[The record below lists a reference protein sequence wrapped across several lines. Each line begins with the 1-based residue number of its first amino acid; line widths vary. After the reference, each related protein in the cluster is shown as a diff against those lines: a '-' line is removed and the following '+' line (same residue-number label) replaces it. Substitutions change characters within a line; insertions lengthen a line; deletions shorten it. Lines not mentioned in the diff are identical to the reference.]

1 VLVVDEAGM
10 VGTRQLARLLAHARE
25 QEVKVV
31 LVGDPRQMPAIEAV
45 GLYTSLAEQLGAII
59 LDTNRRQT
67 HRWEAEALDQLRH
80 GDVHAAVEA
89 YRQHSRIVT
98 DDTADAHRERLV
110 GNWWH
115 HTRAEGGDSI
125 MSALRRTDVT
135 DLNMRART
143 RLAGVGELWG
153 LPDDTVVQAG
163 DRIVCLRNDRRL
175 GVVNGTRATVT
186 WVGGDGSIVIEHTRG
201 LTRVPAAYLDAGQLT
216 HGYAI
221 IGHKAQGLTVDA
233 TFVLGS
239 DALNREWGYVA
250 MSRGRRSNRLYIH
263 PSSDTCQHAETRR
276 PAETI
281 TEATR
286 KPQRQH
292 AGTPILRHQ
301 PRAMRR

>member
-45 GLYTSLAEQLGAII
+45 GLYTSLAEQLGAIT

-80 GDVHAAVEA
+80 GDVHAAVDA

-115 HTRAEGGDSI
+115 QTRAEGGDTI

-135 DLNMRART
+135 DLNMRARI

-153 LPDDTVVQAG
+153 PERLLPDDTVVQAG

-175 GVVNGTRATVT
+175 GVANGTRATVT
-186 WVGGDGSIVIEHTRG
+186 WGRG
-201 LTRVPAAYLDAGQLT
+201 RRQHRHRAHARTHPPPRRLPRRRPHRPRLRDHGPQGPRTHRRRHLRPRLRRPLTRVGLRRDVTRPAAASAST
-216 HGYAI
+216 STPA
-221 IGHKAQGLTVDA
+221 A
-233 TFVLGS
+233 T
-239 DALNREWGYVA
+239 
-250 MSRGRRSNRLYIH
+250 
-263 PSSDTCQHAETRR
+263 P
-276 PAETI
+276 
-281 TEATR
+281 ATR
-286 KPQRQH
+286 SQREYR
-292 AGTPILRHQ
+292 TPL
-301 PRAMRR
+301 